1 MSKVSPE
8 QLDAL
13 LREFGPKQREP
24 FSGLKLHGDLIEG
37 LRRKGASFQTIH
49 QVLQAQGVQTCPT
62 MIRAYCRKVL
72 AEPGQR
78 MAPKGKRARPS
89 SAPPAQVPFTPKADP
104 VPVPIPQTKSATTTR
119 ERPVG
124 PRIAKVEFIE
134 EPKI

>member
-13 LREFGPKQREP
+13 LREFGPKRREA
-24 FSGLKLHGDLIEG
+24 FSGLKPHGDLIEG

-49 QVLQAQGVQTCPT
+49 EVLEAQGVKTCPT
-62 MIRAYCRKVL
+62 MIREYCRKVL
-72 AEPGQR
+72 AEPEQHIL
-78 MAPKGKRARPS
+78 PKGKKSKPPT
-89 SAPPAQVPFTPKADP
+89 APPTRIPYTPKTNSVPAP
-104 VPVPIPQTKSATTTR
+104 VPHTKPAVTH
-119 ERPVG
+119 ERPGG